1 MPARMMNFQ
10 NEQNM
15 MMCYIRRADPQG
27 WVRGRAHHQ
36 AALQAFLASP
46 QNNNPIRI
54 EVPHL
59 DGGNFVA
66 NFRRV
71 NEEFSEYID
80 ENYKYVDS
88 LLDTDIDNPIYDKIK
103 AYNKKMYFNK
113 NQ

>member
-1 MPARMMNFQ
+1 MPARMMNFQNQQNMMNFQ

-15 MMCYIRRADPQG
+15 MMCYIRRANPQG

-80 ENYKYVDS
+80 ENGNCVEIMMCTPGRAAYINRIVDH
-88 LLDTDIDNPIYDKIK
+88 Y
-103 AYNKKMYFNK
+103 
-113 NQ
+113 